1 MNKMSEVK
9 NPDYKVLL
17 PELGGREEFFELTPS
32 QMRTVIGGAGPH
44 RVAPFDKNVAVHER
58 ASSCESLVDIY
69 PDAISVGG
77 VLGSTDDRGNIA
89 FGAWMSIPLTAMS
102 FYLTSLMGYDKW
114 YNWVFF
120 TPAAFAF
127 AVGCVYFFKV
137 AYFTPTDVPI
147 LFNRVTREVT
157 FSQLDFPRYWKFWSR
172 PRFREPITVS
182 WKSVQARSFKFTQ
195 FMGSTLRN
203 SYRLEIWAPE
213 SEGSRKLLVKES
225 IGYLG
230 SYEDEKLWRLY
241 EHIRR
246 YMEEGGPAIQVG
258 ERMRKVGRGGKVSPF
273 PEQVLQKLGGPPL
286 RVEEIELLAQ
296 NGKSGELDQ
305 L

>member
-1 MNKMSEVK
+1 MSKVK

-17 PELGGREEFFELTPS
+17 PELGGREQVFELTPF
-32 QMRTVIGGAGPH
+32 QLRTVIGGAGPH
-44 RVAPFDKNVAVHER
+44 RAAPFDKSIAVHER

-77 VLGSTDDRGNIA
+77 VLGSADDRGNIA
-89 FGAWMSIPLTAMS
+89 FGAWMSILITAGS
-102 FYLTSLMGYDKW
+102 FYLTSLMGYDNW

-120 TPAAFAF
+120 TPASIAF

-137 AYFTPTDVPI
+137 AYFTPKDAPI
-147 LFNRVTREVT
+147 LFNKVTREVT
-157 FSQLDFPRYWKFWSR
+157 FSQLDFAKYWKFWSR

-182 WKSVQARSFKFTQ
+182 WESIQARSFKFTQ
-195 FMGSTLRN
+195 FMGSTLRD

-213 SEGSRKLLVKES
+213 SDNSRKLLVKES

-246 YMEEGGPAIQVG
+246 YMEEGGPAIQKG
-258 ERMRKVGRGGKVSPF
+258 ETLRKSGRGTDASPF
-273 PEQVLQKLGGPPL
+273 PDYVLQKLGGPPL
-286 RVEEIELLAQ
+286 TAEEVDELAQ
-296 NGKSGELDQ
+296 EAPINKG
-305 L
+305 